1 MRYWDG
7 REWTD
12 HVATAP
18 PPSPVHNEFGRRVLG
33 FFVDCLIFGIAS
45 AIIGTPQRLLE
56 DDPIWLT
63 VCTGALLTG
72 TWFAYQFATAR
83 RWGAT
88 PGMQLVGLKIEV
100 PATDMNGSFARRA
113 SVFAILLGAP
123 GMVPGAAGEVVGF
136 ATFGVLLFSCLAVL
150 WNRDG
155 LAWHDR
161 FSGTTVVR
169 AVPEAS
175 LRVRRIVAALAAIG
189 VVTYLLLMIP
199 VFIRAFEMF
208 SRR

>member
-1 MRYWDG
+1 
-7 REWTD
+7 
-12 HVATAP
+12 VN
-18 PPSPVHNEFGRRVLG
+18 NEFGRRLVG
-33 FFVDCLIFGIAS
+33 FIVDFLIFGIAA

-63 VCTGALLTG
+63 VLTGAILTG
-72 TWFAYQFATAR
+72 TWFVYQFATAT

-88 PGMQLVGLKIEV
+88 PGMQLVGLHLEG
-100 PATDMNGSFARRA
+100 ASADMNSSFVRRA
-113 SVFAILLGAP
+113 SVFAILMTAP
-123 GMVPGAAGEVVGF
+123 GMVPGTSGEVLGF
-136 ATFGVLLFSCLAVL
+136 ATYVVFLFSCLAVL

-175 LRVRRIVAALAAIG
+175 LRVRRIVAVLAAIG
-189 VVTYLLLMIP
+189 VATYLLLMIP
-199 VFIRAFEMF
+199 FIIRAFEMS
-208 SRR
+208 SRW

>member
-1 MRYWDG
+1 
-7 REWTD
+7 
-12 HVATAP
+12 
-18 PPSPVHNEFGRRVLG
+18 
-33 FFVDCLIFGIAS
+33 
-45 AIIGTPQRLLE
+45 
-56 DDPIWLT
+56 
-63 VCTGALLTG
+63 
-72 TWFAYQFATAR
+72 
-83 RWGAT
+83 
-88 PGMQLVGLKIEV
+88 MQLVGLKIEV

-113 SVFAILLGAP
+113 SVFAILLSAP
-123 GMVPGAAGEVVGF
+123 GMVPGDGGEVMGF
-136 ATFGVLLFSCLAVL
+136 ATSVVFLFSCLAVL